1 MIMVKGAKKRT
12 NMMIDLTIRGVLP
25 NLLILLSFKYAVT
38 RAFSVEEKSDFADLE
53 KEIVLIIEKIT
64 H

>member
-1 MIMVKGAKKRT
+1 
-12 NMMIDLTIRGVLP
+12 MIDLTIRGVLP